1 MKKFFSGL
9 KTDPVNTLADWQDSR
24 WPWGI
29 IAFAMYSKLPMPRV
43 DWEKKALSWALCW
56 FPLVGLFI
64 GAVLWLWLVLAQWL
78 GFGAIF
84 TAAFALLL
92 PIALSGGIH
101 LDGFCDTCDALSSH
115 QSREKKLEILKDSH
129 TGAFAIICCGLYLLV
144 FFAAWCQVEAA
155 GRTALVLGLGPVL
168 SRSLSGL
175 FAVTL
180 PRLVVGQMLGD
191 YRKYHSDGLRR
202 VTLLDDGVETTL
214 VKYDSTVFNAY
225 SEFQRVEED
234 DKGWYL
240 IRPDRRLIIPKGT
253 TLQGDPAKVRA
264 FLEER
269 LAVCREAQEG
279 NEEAPEEE

>member
-1 MKKFFSGL
+1 MKS
-9 KTDPVNTLADWQDSR
+9 V
-24 WPWGI
+24 I

-64 GAVLWLWLVLAQWL
+64 GAALWLWLALAHWL
-78 GFGAIF
+78 GFGDIF

-180 PRLVVGQMLGD
+180 PNARGTGLLATFTGPMDAARARVV
-191 YRKYHSDGLRR
+191 
-202 VTLLDDGVETTL
+202 
-214 VKYDSTVFNAY
+214 
-225 SEFQRVEED
+225 
-234 DKGWYL
+234 
-240 IRPDRRLIIPKGT
+240 
-253 TLQGDPAKVRA
+253 
-264 FLEER
+264 
-269 LAVCREAQEG
+269 LAVWAIAAAAAMVFLSTWTGIGALAGAALACVYYVATAKRQFGGVTGDLAGFFLQFCELGMVLGAVVAQRIEVLV
-279 NEEAPEEE
+279 

>member
-1 MKKFFSGL
+1 MKS
-9 KTDPVNTLADWQDSR
+9 V
-24 WPWGI
+24 I

-64 GAVLWLWLVLAQWL
+64 GAALRLWLALAHWL
-78 GFGAIF
+78 GFGAVF

-115 QSREKKLEILKDSH
+115 QSRERKLEILKDSH

-180 PRLVVGQMLGD
+180 PNARGTGLLATFTGPMDAARARVV
-191 YRKYHSDGLRR
+191 
-202 VTLLDDGVETTL
+202 
-214 VKYDSTVFNAY
+214 
-225 SEFQRVEED
+225 
-234 DKGWYL
+234 
-240 IRPDRRLIIPKGT
+240 
-253 TLQGDPAKVRA
+253 
-264 FLEER
+264 
-269 LAVCREAQEG
+269 LAVWAIAAAAVMVFLSPWTGVGVLAGAALACVYYVATAKRQFGGVTGDLAGFFLQLCELGMVLGAVVAQRIEVLV
-279 NEEAPEEE
+279 

>member
-1 MKKFFSGL
+1 MKS
-9 KTDPVNTLADWQDSR
+9 V
-24 WPWGI
+24 I

-64 GAVLWLWLVLAQWL
+64 GAALRLWLALAHWL
-78 GFGAIF
+78 GFGAVF

-180 PRLVVGQMLGD
+180 PNARGTGLLATFTGPMDAARARVV
-191 YRKYHSDGLRR
+191 
-202 VTLLDDGVETTL
+202 
-214 VKYDSTVFNAY
+214 
-225 SEFQRVEED
+225 
-234 DKGWYL
+234 
-240 IRPDRRLIIPKGT
+240 
-253 TLQGDPAKVRA
+253 
-264 FLEER
+264 
-269 LAVCREAQEG
+269 LAVWAIAAAAVMVFLSPWTGVGVLAGAALACVYYVATAKRQFGGVTGDLAGFFLQLCELGMVLGAVVAQRIEVLV
-279 NEEAPEEE
+279 